1 VISKLIAANL
11 TQRPVRTLLSVLLIA
26 IPVTLMLTLVGL
38 SHGFVDDSS
47 QRTRG
52 TGADI
57 IVRSP
62 DSHSMTVGL
71 SNMPVKMIER
81 LEQLPHVR
89 FGTGVASHL
98 VSGWTVVSGIDTPAF
113 ERMSGKFVFR
123 EGHSFEKPDDILFDT
138 YYAQQAHVHAG
149 SKVNLLNHEWT
160 VAGIVEPGKLAHIFL
175 PLSTLQDLDGTT
187 GKVAQI
193 YLKLDNS
200 ANANSV
206 VEAIKNIL
214 PGYNIYA
221 MEELVSLTSV
231 DNVPFLRP
239 LLNVIIGV
247 AVLIGA
253 AVASLSMYMAVQQRT
268 REIGILKSLGASK
281 VLVVRIILMEALFLG
296 LGGSILGIVFSFA
309 SRWLLAKLVPAS
321 LPQAIVP
328 GWWPIAGA
336 IAMGAAILGALY
348 PGIMAARQDP
358 IQALA
363 YE

>member
-38 SHGFVDDSS
+38 SHGFIQDSG
-47 QRTRG
+47 TRARG
-52 TGADI
+52 VGADI

-62 DSHSMTVGL
+62 DSRIGTVGL
-71 SNMPVKMIER
+71 SNLPVKLINR
-81 LEQLPHVR
+81 LEQVPHVS

-98 VSGWTVVSGIDTPAF
+98 VSGWTVVSGIDVPAF

-123 EGHSFEKPDDILFDT
+123 EGHGFEKPDDILFDT

-149 SKVNLLNHEWT
+149 SKINMLNRTWN

-175 PLSTLQDLDGTT
+175 PLATLQDLDGSA

-193 YLKLDNS
+193 YLKLDNP
-200 ANANSV
+200 ANTNEVIRS
-206 VEAIKNIL
+206 IKELL
-214 PGYNIYA
+214 PDYNVYA

-296 LGGSILGIVFSFA
+296 LGGSLLGIVFSFL

>member
-1 VISKLIAANL
+1 VITKLVAANL
-11 TQRPVRTLLSVLLIA
+11 SQRPVRTLLSVLLIA

-38 SHGFVDDSS
+38 SRGFVDDSS
-47 QRTRG
+47 RRTRG
-52 TGADI
+52 VGADI

-62 DSHSMTVGL
+62 DSHIGTVGL
-71 SNMPVKMIER
+71 SNMPVKLIGR
-81 LEQLPHVR
+81 LEELPHVA

-98 VSGWTVVSGIDTPAF
+98 VSGWTVVSGIDLSAF
-113 ERMSGKFVFR
+113 ERMSGPFVFR
-123 EGHSFEKPDDILFDT
+123 EGHSFEKPDDILLDT
-138 YYAQQAHVHAG
+138 YYAQQANVHAG
-149 SKVNLLNHEWT
+149 RKINLLNRDWN

-175 PLSTLQDLDGTT
+175 PLAILQELDGSS

-193 YLKLDNS
+193 YLKVDNP
-200 ANANSV
+200 ANTNAV
-206 VEAIKNIL
+206 VDSIKALL
-214 PGYNIYA
+214 PGYNVYA

-281 VLVVRIILMEALFLG
+281 LLLLRIILTEAFFLG
-296 LGGSILGIVFSFA
+296 LGGSILGVAFSFA
-309 SRWLLAKLVPAS
+309 SRWLLVKLVPAS

-348 PGIMAARQDP
+348 PGMLAARQDP

>member
-1 VISKLIAANL
+1 MISKLIAANL

-52 TGADI
+52 IGADI

-62 DSHSMTVGL
+62 DSHIGTVGL
-71 SNMPVKMIER
+71 SNLPVKLIGR
-81 LEQLPHVR
+81 LEQIPHVS

-123 EGHSFEKPDDILFDT
+123 EGHGFEKPDDILFDT
-138 YYAQQAHVHAG
+138 YFAQQAHVHAG

-193 YLKLDNS
+193 YLKLDSS
-200 ANANSV
+200 ANTNAV
-206 VEAIKNIL
+206 VESLKNIL
-214 PGYNIYA
+214 PSYNIYA

>member
-1 VISKLIAANL
+1 
-11 TQRPVRTLLSVLLIA
+11 LLIA

-47 QRTRG
+47 KRTRG
-52 TGADI
+52 IGADI

-62 DSHSMTVGL
+62 DSRIGTVGL
-71 SNMPVKMIER
+71 SNLPAKLIDK
-81 LEQLPHVR
+81 LGSLPHVS
-89 FGTGVASHL
+89 FATGVASHL
-98 VSGWTVVSGIDTPAF
+98 VSGWTTVSGIDLPAF

-123 EGHSFEKPDDILFDT
+123 EGHSFEKPDDILLDT
-138 YYAQQAHVHAG
+138 YYAQQTHVLAG
-149 SKVNLLNHEWT
+149 SKINLLNREWN

-175 PLSTLQDLDGTT
+175 PLSTLQELDGST

-193 YLKLDNS
+193 YLKLDDP
-200 ANANSV
+200 ANTNTV
-206 VEAIKNIL
+206 VETIKNLL
-214 PGYNIYA
+214 PGYNVYSV
-221 MEELVSLTSV
+221 EELVSLTSA

-281 VLVVRIILMEALFLG
+281 ILLLRIILTEALFLG
-296 LGGSILGIVFSFA
+296 LGGSILGIGFSFL

-328 GWWPIAGA
+328 EWWPIAGA
-336 IAMGAAILGALY
+336 IAMSAAIVGALY
-348 PGIMAARQDP
+348 PGMLAARQDP

>member
-1 VISKLIAANL
+1 MITRLVAANL
-11 TQRPVRTLLSVLLIA
+11 SQRPVRTLLSVLLIA
-26 IPVTLMLTLVGL
+26 VPVTLMLTLVGL
-38 SHGFVDDSS
+38 SHGFVADSS

-52 TGADI
+52 IGADI
-57 IVRSP
+57 FVRS
-62 DSHSMTVGL
+62 DSPGSMAL
-71 SNMPVKMIER
+71 SNMSEKLVDR
-81 LEQLPHVR
+81 LKEVPHVVAT
-89 FGTGVASHL
+89 TGVASHL
-98 VSGWTVVSGIDTPAF
+98 VSGWVTVAGIDQARF
-113 ERMSGKFVFR
+113 ERISGPFIWR
-123 EGHSFEKPDDILFDT
+123 EGHSFEQPDDILLDT

-149 SKVNLLNHEWT
+149 GKITLLNRTWN
-160 VAGIVEPGKLAHIFL
+160 VAGVVEPGKLAHIFL
-175 PLSTLQDLDGTT
+175 PITVVQDMDSTR

-193 YLKLDNS
+193 YLKLDNP
-200 ANANSV
+200 ANINPVIS
-206 VEAIKNIL
+206 ELQNLL
-214 PGYNIYA
+214 PGYRVYS

-239 LLNVIIGV
+239 LLNVIVGV

-281 VLVVRIILMEALFLG
+281 FLVLKIILMEALFLG
-296 LGGSILGIVFSFA
+296 LGGSVLGIGFSFG

-328 GWWPIAGA
+328 VWWPIAGA

-348 PGIMAARQDP
+348 PGMLAAQQDP

>member
-1 VISKLIAANL
+1 MISKLVAANL
-11 TQRPVRTLLSVLLIA
+11 SQRPVRTLLSVLLIA

-38 SHGFVDDSS
+38 SHGFVADSG
-47 QRTRG
+47 TRARG
-52 TGADI
+52 VGADI

-62 DSHSMTVGL
+62 DSHVGTVGL
-71 SNMPVKMIER
+71 SNLPVKLIDR
-81 LEQLPHVR
+81 LQQLPHVKSA
-89 FGTGVASHL
+89 TGVASHL
-98 VSGWTVVSGIDTPAF
+98 VSGWTTVSGIDPEAF
-113 ERMSGKFVFR
+113 ERMSGKFAFK
-123 EGHSFEKPDDILFDT
+123 EGHGFEKPDDILFDT

-175 PLSTLQDLDGTT
+175 PLSVLQDLDGST

-193 YLKLDNS
+193 YLKLDDSTNT
-200 ANANSV
+200 NAV
-206 VEAIKNIL
+206 VESVKNLL
-214 PGYNIYA
+214 PGYPVYA
-221 MEELVSLTSV
+221 MDELISLTSV

-281 VLVVRIILMEALFLG
+281 TLLVRIILMEALFLG
-296 LGGSILGIVFSFA
+296 LGGSILGIGFSFA

-328 GWWPIAGA
+328 EWWPIAGA
-336 IAMGAAILGALY
+336 VAMGAAILGALY
-348 PGIMAARQDP
+348 PGMIAARQDP

>member
-1 VISKLIAANL
+1 VISKLVAANL
-11 TQRPVRTLLSVLLIA
+11 SQRPVRTLLSVLLIA

-38 SHGFVDDSS
+38 SHGFVNDSS

-52 TGADI
+52 IGADI

-62 DSHSMTVGL
+62 DSHIGTVGL
-71 SNMPVKMIER
+71 SNMPVKLIDR
-81 LEQLPHVR
+81 LEKLPHVA

-98 VSGWTVVSGIDTPAF
+98 VSGWTTVSGIDPPAF

-123 EGHSFEKPDDILFDT
+123 EGHSFEKPDDILLDT

-149 SKVNLLNHEWT
+149 SKINLLNRDWNL
-160 VAGIVEPGKLAHIFL
+160 AGIVEPGKLAHIFL
-175 PLSTLQDLDGTT
+175 PLSVLQDLDGTP

-193 YLKLDNS
+193 YLKLDNP
-200 ANANSV
+200 ANTNSV
-206 VEAIKNIL
+206 IEEIKNLL
-214 PGYNIYA
+214 PGYNVYGV
-221 MEELVSLTSV
+221 EELVSLTSV

-281 VLVVRIILMEALFLG
+281 ALVLRIILMEALFLG
-296 LGGSILGIVFSFA
+296 LGGSILGVGFSFL
-309 SRWLLAKLVPAS
+309 SRWALAKLVPAS

-328 GWWPIAGA
+328 EWWPIAGA

-348 PGIMAARQDP
+348 PGMLAARQDP

>member
-38 SHGFVDDSS
+38 SHGFIQDSG
-47 QRTRG
+47 TRARG
-52 TGADI
+52 VGADI

-62 DSHSMTVGL
+62 DSHIGTVGL
-71 SNMPVKMIER
+71 SNLPVKLINR
-81 LEQLPHVR
+81 LEQLPHVN

-98 VSGWTVVSGIDTPAF
+98 VSGWTVVSGIDVPAF

-123 EGHSFEKPDDILFDT
+123 EGHGFEKPDDILFDT

-149 SKVNLLNHEWT
+149 SKINMLNRTWN

-175 PLSTLQDLDGTT
+175 PLATLQDLDGSA

-193 YLKLDNS
+193 YLKLDNP
-200 ANANSV
+200 ANTNEVIRS
-206 VEAIKNIL
+206 IKELL
-214 PGYNIYA
+214 PDYNVYA

-296 LGGSILGIVFSFA
+296 LGGSLLGIVFSFL